1 MAMVKKSITVTD
13 QQEQWMQGQ
22 LATGN
27 YASDSE
33 LLRDLIRKEQVRAS
47 QIEVIRQELIKA
59 EQSGYSSRS
68 PEDIVKA
75 VITRKQTNGE
85 LQIKFC
91 RRSGLRLTKFYD
103 NHGQIFWPH
112 DKHQKTTRCLFLQT
126 GQGVFKLVYEENIE
140 ALFDYSDKN
149 IPATC
154 IRCDVPINEIASFM
168 EPNLGIA
175 NFIAARHPHHNQRV
189 EMLCMLADIYFPS
202 KENAAQCQDKSA
214 AKNCST

>member
-85 LQIKFC
+85 L
-91 RRSGLRLTKFYD
+91 
-103 NHGQIFWPH
+103 
-112 DKHQKTTRCLFLQT
+112 
-126 GQGVFKLVYEENIE
+126 
-140 ALFDYSDKN
+140 
-149 IPATC
+149 
-154 IRCDVPINEIASFM
+154 
-168 EPNLGIA
+168 
-175 NFIAARHPHHNQRV
+175 
-189 EMLCMLADIYFPS
+189 
-202 KENAAQCQDKSA
+202 
-214 AKNCST
+214 